1 MVSDEQQ
8 PGDVR
13 QGQHVCD
20 EACYVCVRI
29 RVPRSVCCVFCSS
42 VSSKEACGA
51 LIRAINTTAINHNS
65 SMKRAS
71 YTQESK
77 RHG

>member
-1 MVSDEQQ
+1 MVTDEQQ

-20 EACYVCVRI
+20 EACCVCVWM

-51 LIRAINTTAINHNS
+51 LIRTSNTTAINHNS
-65 SMKRAS
+65 SRKRAS
-71 YTQESK
+71 YTWESK
-77 RHG
+77 RRG